1 MTEKEFVRALVAE
14 CKRNGYRIS
23 QPNVKKVIKSLRNLT
38 FKTCLEGEEVRLL
51 GFCTFTPEETR
62 DVILPNGEHN
72 KKRTVIRVKLTEV
85 FKRRFRDTAV
95 LVRDGAMDLSDIHYN
110 MFFEDDEEYDDLF
123 DDLDEEIEE
132 IEEQIAELE
141 DEDDEDEEEDDET
154 EDEDNDDIDTDDE
167 EEDIDNDDVE
177 DDINEEDNDIDDND
191 ETDTEDEE
199 IITEEDD
206 TNTEEMEEDED
217 DENTDDDTDIDDELE
232 DDDEE
237 DTDIDDSDEEE
248 NSETE
253 ELLEKL
259 NSLYEEFKNNLRG
272 GK

>member
-141 DEDDEDEEEDDET
+141 DEEDEDDEDES
-154 EDEDNDDIDTDDE
+154 EDEDDDDIDTDDDDDDD
-167 EEDIDNDDVE
+167 EEDTDSEDVE
-177 DDINEEDNDIDDND
+177 DDVSEEDSDTDDD
-191 ETDTEDEE
+191 DTEDEE
-199 IITEEDD
+199 IIEEDD
-206 TNTEEMEEDED
+206 TEDMEEEDED
-217 DENTDDDTDIDDELE
+217 DENTDDDTDSDDELE
-232 DDDEE
+232 DENDEE
-237 DTDIDDSDEEE
+237 DTDDADSDEEDE

-259 NSLYEEFKNNLRG
+259 NSLYEEFKNNL
-272 GK
+272 KNL

>member
-141 DEDDEDEEEDDET
+141 DEDDDEEDESEDEDDDDTDIDEEEDT
-154 EDEDNDDIDTDDE
+154 
-167 EEDIDNDDVE
+167 DNDDVE
-177 DDINEEDNDIDDND
+177 DDVNEEDDDEVDI
-191 ETDTEDEE
+191 EDEE
-199 IITEEDD
+199 TTD
-206 TNTEEMEEDED
+206 EEDED
-217 DENTDDDTDIDDELE
+217 DENTDDDADSADELE
-232 DDDEE
+232 DEDEDKDEE
-237 DTDIDDSDEEE
+237 DTDTDDSDEEDE

>member
-95 LVRDGAMDLSDIHYN
+95 LVRDGAMDISDIHYN

-141 DEDDEDEEEDDET
+141 NEDDEDEIDDDNDEDDDEEDDDT
-154 EDEDNDDIDTDDE
+154 NEDEEDTEELDSEEEDDTDDDNIDNEETVVDDE
-167 EEDIDNDDVE
+167 EEDN
-177 DDINEEDNDIDDND
+177 NL
-191 ETDTEDEE
+191 
-199 IITEEDD
+199 
-206 TNTEEMEEDED
+206 NTEEMEENDDDED
-217 DENTDDDTDIDDELE
+217 TDDDTDSDDELE
-232 DDDEE
+232 EDDDESDDE
-237 DTDIDDSDEEE
+237 DDNSDEEE
-248 NSETE
+248 ISETE
-253 ELLEKL
+253 ELIEKL
-259 NSLYEEFKNNLRG
+259 NSLYEEFRNNLRG

>member
-141 DEDDEDEEEDDET
+141 DEDDEEESENEDD
-154 EDEDNDDIDTDDE
+154 DDDDE
-167 EEDIDNDDVE
+167 EDTDSEDVE
-177 DDINEEDNDIDDND
+177 DDVSEEDSDTDDD
-191 ETDTEDEE
+191 DTEDEE
-199 IITEEDD
+199 IIEEDD
-206 TNTEEMEEDED
+206 TEEMEEDED
-217 DENTDDDTDIDDELE
+217 DENTDDDTDSDDELE
-232 DDDEE
+232 DEDDEE
-237 DTDIDDSDEEE
+237 NTGDADSDEEDE

>member
-95 LVRDGAMDLSDIHYN
+95 LVRDGAMDISDIHYN
-110 MFFEDDEEYDDLF
+110 MFFEDDEEYDDLL
-123 DDLDEEIEE
+123 DDLDEEIEG

-141 DEDDEDEEEDDET
+141 DEDDEDEIDD
-154 EDEDNDDIDTDDE
+154 DDSD
-167 EEDIDNDDVE
+167 
-177 DDINEEDNDIDDND
+177 DDINEEDDEEELDSEDEDDIDDDNIDNEETVDD
-191 ETDTEDEE
+191 E
-199 IITEEDD
+199 EEDD
-206 TNTEEMEEDED
+206 NLNTEEMEENNNDED
-217 DENTDDDTDIDDELE
+217 TDDDTDSDDELE
-232 DDDEE
+232 DEEEEDETDDE
-237 DTDIDDSDEEE
+237 DNDSDDEEE

-253 ELLEKL
+253 ELIEKL
-259 NSLYEEFKNNLRG
+259 NSLYEEFKSNLRG

>member
-95 LVRDGAMDLSDIHYN
+95 LVRDGAMDISDIHYN

-141 DEDDEDEEEDDET
+141 DEDDEDEIDDDDDEDTNEDDE
-154 EDEDNDDIDTDDE
+154 EELDSEEDNDADDDNIDNEETVDDE
-167 EEDIDNDDVE
+167 EEDDNL
-177 DDINEEDNDIDDND
+177 
-191 ETDTEDEE
+191 
-199 IITEEDD
+199 
-206 TNTEEMEEDED
+206 NTEEMEENNDDED
-217 DENTDDDTDIDDELE
+217 TDDDTDFDEELE
-232 DDDEE
+232 DEEEETDDE
-237 DTDIDDSDEEE
+237 DDDSDEEEE

-253 ELLEKL
+253 ELIERL
-259 NSLYEEFKNNLRG
+259 NSLYEEFKSNLRG

>member
-141 DEDDEDEEEDDET
+141 NEDDDEEDESEDEDED
-154 EDEDNDDIDTDDE
+154 EDEDE

-177 DDINEEDNDIDDND
+177 DNINEEDNDIDDND
-191 ETDTEDEE
+191 ETETDTEDEE

-217 DENTDDDTDIDDELE
+217 DENTDDDTDSNDELE

-237 DTDIDDSDEEE
+237 DTDTDDSDEEE

>member
-110 MFFEDDEEYDDLF
+110 MFFEDDEKYDDLF

-141 DEDDEDEEEDDET
+141 DEDDEDES
-154 EDEDNDDIDTDDE
+154 EDEDEDDDDDDDTDSE
-167 EEDIDNDDVE
+167 DVE
-177 DDINEEDNDIDDND
+177 DDVSEEDSDTDDD
-191 ETDTEDEE
+191 DTEDEE
-199 IITEEDD
+199 IIEEDD
-206 TNTEEMEEDED
+206 TEEMEEDED
-217 DENTDDDTDIDDELE
+217 DENTDDDTDSDDELE
-232 DDDEE
+232 DEDDEE
-237 DTDIDDSDEEE
+237 DTDDADSDEEDE

>member
-95 LVRDGAMDLSDIHYN
+95 LVRDGAMDISDIHYN
-110 MFFEDDEEYDDLF
+110 MFFEDDEEYDDLL

-132 IEEQIAELE
+132 IEEQIAELD
-141 DEDDEDEEEDDET
+141 DEDDEDEIDDDDDDDDEELDSEEDDDTGDDNIDNEET
-154 EDEDNDDIDTDDE
+154 VSNE
-167 EEDIDNDDVE
+167 EEDDNLNV
-177 DDINEEDNDIDDND
+177 
-191 ETDTEDEE
+191 
-199 IITEEDD
+199 
-206 TNTEEMEEDED
+206 EEMEENNDDED
-217 DENTDDDTDIDDELE
+217 TDDDTDSDDELE
-232 DDDEE
+232 DEEEEDETDDEN
-237 DTDIDDSDEEE
+237 DDSDEEEE

-253 ELLEKL
+253 ELIEKL
-259 NSLYEEFKNNLRG
+259 NSLYEEFKSNLRG

>member
-141 DEDDEDEEEDDET
+141 DEDDEDES
-154 EDEDNDDIDTDDE
+154 
-167 EEDIDNDDVE
+167 
-177 DDINEEDNDIDDND
+177 
-191 ETDTEDEE
+191 
-199 IITEEDD
+199 
-206 TNTEEMEEDED
+206 EDED
-217 DENTDDDTDIDDELE
+217 DEDTDIDDE
-232 DDDEE
+232 E
-237 DTDIDDSDEEE
+237 DTDSEDVEDDVSEEDSGTVDDEIDIEDEEEDDEDDTDDVDSDEEDE

>member
-95 LVRDGAMDLSDIHYN
+95 LVRDGAMDISDIHYN
-110 MFFEDDEEYDDLF
+110 MFFEDDEEYDDLL

-141 DEDDEDEEEDDET
+141 DEEDETDDDDDEEDDNIEDDEDEELDSEEDD
-154 EDEDNDDIDTDDE
+154 DTDDNIDNEETVVDE
-167 EEDIDNDDVE
+167 EEDDNL
-177 DDINEEDNDIDDND
+177 
-191 ETDTEDEE
+191 
-199 IITEEDD
+199 
-206 TNTEEMEEDED
+206 NTEEMEENNDDED
-217 DENTDDDTDIDDELE
+217 TDDDTDSDEELE
-232 DDDEE
+232 DEEEDETDDE
-237 DTDIDDSDEEE
+237 DDDSDEEEE

-253 ELLEKL
+253 ELIEKL
-259 NSLYEEFKNNLRG
+259 NSLYEEFKSNLRG

>member
-132 IEEQIAELE
+132 IEEQIVELE
-141 DEDDEDEEEDDET
+141 DEDDEDDES
-154 EDEDNDDIDTDDE
+154 EDEDE
-167 EEDIDNDDVE
+167 EEDSDDVE
-177 DDINEEDNDIDDND
+177 DGISEEDSDTDDDEVDI
-191 ETDTEDEE
+191 EDEE
-199 IITEEDD
+199 TIDEESDD
-206 TNTEEMEEDED
+206 TNTEEMEEDDD
-217 DENTDDDTDIDDELE
+217 DENTDDDTDSNEELEDE
-232 DDDEE
+232 DDDE
-237 DTDIDDSDEEE
+237 DTDVDSDEEDV

-253 ELLEKL
+253 ELLERL
-259 NSLYEEFKNNLRG
+259 NDLYEEFKNNL
-272 GK
+272 KNL

>member
-95 LVRDGAMDLSDIHYN
+95 LVRDGAMDISDIHYN
-110 MFFEDDEEYDDLF
+110 MFFEDDEEYDDLL

-141 DEDDEDEEEDDET
+141 DEDDEDEIDD
-154 EDEDNDDIDTDDE
+154 DDSD
-167 EEDIDNDDVE
+167 
-177 DDINEEDNDIDDND
+177 DDINEED
-191 ETDTEDEE
+191 DEE
-199 IITEEDD
+199 EELDS
-206 TNTEEMEEDED
+206 EDED
-217 DENTDDDTDIDDELE
+217 DTDDDNIDNEETVDDEEEDDSLNTVEMEENNDDDDTDSDDELE
-232 DDDEE
+232 NEEEDETDDE
-237 DTDIDDSDEEE
+237 DDDSDEEEE

-253 ELLEKL
+253 ELIEKL
-259 NSLYEEFKNNLRG
+259 NSLYEEFKSNLRG

>member
-95 LVRDGAMDLSDIHYN
+95 LVRDGAMDISDIHYN

-141 DEDDEDEEEDDET
+141 NEDDDDEIDDDNDDDEEDDDINENDEDEEELDSEEEDDDDNIDNEET
-154 EDEDNDDIDTDDE
+154 VVDDE
-167 EEDIDNDDVE
+167 EEDN
-177 DDINEEDNDIDDND
+177 NL
-191 ETDTEDEE
+191 
-199 IITEEDD
+199 
-206 TNTEEMEEDED
+206 NTEEMEENDDDEDTDDDTDSDGELEEDED
-217 DENTDDDTDIDDELE
+217 DEN
-232 DDDEE
+232 
-237 DTDIDDSDEEE
+237 DSDNEEE
-248 NSETE
+248 TSETE
-253 ELLEKL
+253 ELIERL
-259 NSLYEEFKNNLRG
+259 NSLYEEFRNNLRG

>member
-95 LVRDGAMDLSDIHYN
+95 LVRDGAMDISDIHYN

-123 DDLDEEIEE
+123 DDLDDEIEE

-141 DEDDEDEEEDDET
+141 DEDDEDEIDDNDDDEEDDDIN
-154 EDEDNDDIDTDDE
+154 EDEDDDDNSEEELDNEEDDTDDDNIDNEETVVDE
-167 EEDIDNDDVE
+167 EEDN
-177 DDINEEDNDIDDND
+177 NL
-191 ETDTEDEE
+191 
-199 IITEEDD
+199 
-206 TNTEEMEEDED
+206 NTEEMEEINDDED
-217 DENTDDDTDIDDELE
+217 TDDDTDSNDELE
-232 DDDEE
+232 EDDETDDDDEE
-237 DTDIDDSDEEE
+237 NDSDDEES
-248 NSETE
+248 SETE
-253 ELLEKL
+253 ELIERL
-259 NSLYEEFKNNLRG
+259 NSLYEEFRNNLRG

>member
-95 LVRDGAMDLSDIHYN
+95 LVRDGAMDISDIHYN

-141 DEDDEDEEEDDET
+141 NEDDEDEIDDDNDEDDDEEDNDTNEDEEDTEELDNEEEDDTDDDNIDNEET
-154 EDEDNDDIDTDDE
+154 VVDDE
-167 EEDIDNDDVE
+167 EEDN
-177 DDINEEDNDIDDND
+177 NL
-191 ETDTEDEE
+191 
-199 IITEEDD
+199 
-206 TNTEEMEEDED
+206 NTEEMEENDDDED
-217 DENTDDDTDIDDELE
+217 TDDDTDSDDELE
-232 DDDEE
+232 DDDETDDEE
-237 DTDIDDSDEEE
+237 DNSDEEE
-248 NSETE
+248 ISETE
-253 ELLEKL
+253 ELIEKL
-259 NSLYEEFKNNLRG
+259 NSLYEEFRNNLRG

>member
-141 DEDDEDEEEDDET
+141 DEDDDDEEEDDET
-154 EDEDNDDIDTDDE
+154 EDEDNDDIDTDDDIEDEETVE
-167 EEDIDNDDVE
+167 EEDA
-177 DDINEEDNDIDDND
+177 DI
-191 ETDTEDEE
+191 
-199 IITEEDD
+199 
-206 TNTEEMEEDED
+206 EEMEEDEN
-217 DENTDDDTDIDDELE
+217 DENTDDDTDSDDELE
-232 DDDEE
+232 DEEEE
-237 DTDIDDSDEEE
+237 DTDDTDSDEEE
-248 NSETE
+248 EDTDDTDSDEEDKNSETE

-272 GK
+272 EK

>member
-1 MTEKEFVRALVAE
+1 MTEKEFVRALVTE

-95 LVRDGAMDLSDIHYN
+95 LVRDGAMDISDIHYN
-110 MFFEDDEEYDDLF
+110 MFFEDDEEYDDLL

-141 DEDDEDEEEDDET
+141 DEDEDDEDEIDD
-154 EDEDNDDIDTDDE
+154 DDDSD
-167 EEDIDNDDVE
+167 
-177 DDINEEDNDIDDND
+177 DDINEEDDEEEELDTEDDND
-191 ETDTEDEE
+191 ADDDNIDNEE
-199 IITEEDD
+199 IVDDEEEDD
-206 TNTEEMEEDED
+206 NLNTEEMEENNDDED
-217 DENTDDDTDIDDELE
+217 IDDDTDSDEELE
-232 DDDEE
+232 DEEEDETDDE
-237 DTDIDDSDEEE
+237 DDDSDEEEE

-253 ELLEKL
+253 ELIEKL
-259 NSLYEEFKNNLRG
+259 NSLYEEFKSNLRG

>member
-95 LVRDGAMDLSDIHYN
+95 LVRDGVMDLSDIHYN

-132 IEEQIAELE
+132 IEEQIAEIENE
-141 DEDDEDEEEDDET
+141 DE
-154 EDEDNDDIDTDDE
+154 
-167 EEDIDNDDVE
+167 
-177 DDINEEDNDIDDND
+177 
-191 ETDTEDEE
+191 
-199 IITEEDD
+199 
-206 TNTEEMEEDED
+206 
-217 DENTDDDTDIDDELE
+217 DDDTDIDDEEEDTSEEE
-232 DDDEE
+232 DDIDNDDTDDEEIIDEEEEEDTNIEEMEENDNDENTDDNTDSDDELDEDNDNDNNEDEE
-237 DTDIDDSDEEE
+237 DTDSDEEE

-253 ELLEKL
+253 ELLERL
-259 NSLYEEFKNNLRG
+259 NDLYEEFKNNL
-272 GK
+272 KNL

>member
-141 DEDDEDEEEDDET
+141 DEDDDDEEEDDET
-154 EDEDNDDIDTDDE
+154 EDEDNDTDDE
-167 EEDIDNDDVE
+167 EEDIDSEDVE
-177 DDINEEDNDIDDND
+177 DDVSEEDSDTDDDI
-191 ETDTEDEE
+191 EDEE
-199 IITEEDD
+199 TVEEEDAD
-206 TNTEEMEEDED
+206 IEEMEEDEN
-217 DENTDDDTDIDDELE
+217 DENTDDDTDSDDELE
-232 DDDEE
+232 DEEEE
-237 DTDIDDSDEEE
+237 DTDDTDSDEEDK

-272 GK
+272 EK

>member
-110 MFFEDDEEYDDLF
+110 MFFEDDEGYDDLF

-141 DEDDEDEEEDDET
+141 NEDEEEEIDDDNDDDDDDEDDTNEEDDEEEELDSEEDDDADDDNIDNEETVDDEEEDD
-154 EDEDNDDIDTDDE
+154 NL
-167 EEDIDNDDVE
+167 
-177 DDINEEDNDIDDND
+177 
-191 ETDTEDEE
+191 
-199 IITEEDD
+199 
-206 TNTEEMEEDED
+206 NTVEMEENNDDED
-217 DENTDDDTDIDDELE
+217 TDDDTDSDDELE
-232 DDDEE
+232 DEEEEDETDDE
-237 DTDIDDSDEEE
+237 DNDSDDEEE

-253 ELLEKL
+253 ELIEKL
-259 NSLYEEFKNNLRG
+259 NSLYEEFKSNLRG

>member
-141 DEDDEDEEEDDET
+141 DEDDEDEDES
-154 EDEDNDDIDTDDE
+154 
-167 EEDIDNDDVE
+167 
-177 DDINEEDNDIDDND
+177 
-191 ETDTEDEE
+191 
-199 IITEEDD
+199 
-206 TNTEEMEEDED
+206 EDED
-217 DENTDDDTDIDDELE
+217 DDDTDT

-237 DTDIDDSDEEE
+237 DTDSEDVEDDVSEEDSDTDDDDTEDEETVEEDDTDIEEMEEDENDENADDDTDSDDELEDEDDEEDIDSDEEDE

-272 GK
+272 EK

>member
-123 DDLDEEIEE
+123 DDLFDDLDEEIEE

-141 DEDDEDEEEDDET
+141 DEDDEDDESEDEDEDDEDT
-154 EDEDNDDIDTDDE
+154 DTDDE
-167 EEDIDNDDVE
+167 EEDIDSDDVE
-177 DDINEEDNDIDDND
+177 DDVSEEDSDTDDDI
-191 ETDTEDEE
+191 EDEE
-199 IITEEDD
+199 TVEEEDAD
-206 TNTEEMEEDED
+206 IEEMEEDEN
-217 DENTDDDTDIDDELE
+217 DENTDDDTDSDDELE
-232 DDDEE
+232 DEEE
-237 DTDIDDSDEEE
+237 DTDDTDSDEEDK

-272 GK
+272 EK

>member
-95 LVRDGAMDLSDIHYN
+95 LVRDGAMDISDIHYN

-141 DEDDEDEEEDDET
+141 NEDDEDEIDDDNDEDDDTNEDEEDEEDEEELDSEEDDTDDDNIDNEET
-154 EDEDNDDIDTDDE
+154 VVDDE
-167 EEDIDNDDVE
+167 EEDN
-177 DDINEEDNDIDDND
+177 NL
-191 ETDTEDEE
+191 
-199 IITEEDD
+199 
-206 TNTEEMEEDED
+206 NTEEMEENDDDED
-217 DENTDDDTDIDDELE
+217 TDDDTDSDDELE
-232 DDDEE
+232 EDDDETDDDE
-237 DTDIDDSDEEE
+237 DNSDEEE
-248 NSETE
+248 ISETE
-253 ELLEKL
+253 ELIEKL
-259 NSLYEEFKNNLRG
+259 NSLYEEFRNNLRG

>member
-95 LVRDGAMDLSDIHYN
+95 LVRDGAVDLSDIHYN

-141 DEDDEDEEEDDET
+141 DEDDEDDES
-154 EDEDNDDIDTDDE
+154 EDEDDTDMDDDDE
-167 EEDIDNDDVE
+167 EEEDTDSEDVEEDVSEEDSDTDND
-177 DDINEEDNDIDDND
+177 
-191 ETDTEDEE
+191 DTEDEE
-199 IITEEDD
+199 IVEEEDD
-206 TNTEEMEEDED
+206 TEEMEEDED
-217 DENTDDDTDIDDELE
+217 DENTDDDTDSDDELE
-232 DDDEE
+232 DDEE
-237 DTDIDDSDEEE
+237 DTDDADSDEEDE

-253 ELLEKL
+253 ELLERL
-259 NSLYEEFKNNLRG
+259 NSLYEEFKNNL
-272 GK
+272 KNL

>member
-141 DEDDEDEEEDDET
+141 DDDDEDETEDD
-154 EDEDNDDIDTDDE
+154 DDDDIDTDDE
-167 EEDIDNDDVE
+167 EEDTDSEDVE
-177 DDINEEDNDIDDND
+177 DDVSEEDDDTDDD
-191 ETDTEDEE
+191 EINIEDEE
-199 IITEEDD
+199 IVEEEDD
-206 TNTEEMEEDED
+206 TEEMEEDED
-217 DENTDDDTDIDDELE
+217 DENADDDTDSDDELE
-232 DDDEE
+232 DEDDDEDE
-237 DTDIDDSDEEE
+237 DTDSDEEDE

-272 GK
+272 EK

>member
-95 LVRDGAMDLSDIHYN
+95 LVRDGAMDISDIHYN
-110 MFFEDDEEYDDLF
+110 MFFEDDEEYDDLL

-141 DEDDEDEEEDDET
+141 NEEDEVDDDNDDDDEDDTNEDDDEELDSEEEDNDTDDDNMDNEETVDDEEEDD
-154 EDEDNDDIDTDDE
+154 NL
-167 EEDIDNDDVE
+167 
-177 DDINEEDNDIDDND
+177 
-191 ETDTEDEE
+191 
-199 IITEEDD
+199 
-206 TNTEEMEEDED
+206 NTEEMEENNDDED
-217 DENTDDDTDIDDELE
+217 TDDDTDSDDELE
-232 DDDEE
+232 DEEEE
-237 DTDIDDSDEEE
+237 DETDDDDDDDSDEEE

-253 ELLEKL
+253 ELIEKL
-259 NSLYEEFKNNLRG
+259 NSLYEEFKSNLRG

>member
-141 DEDDEDEEEDDET
+141 DDDDEDES
-154 EDEDNDDIDTDDE
+154 EDEDNDDTDIDDE
-167 EEDIDNDDVE
+167 EDTDSEDVE
-177 DDINEEDNDIDDND
+177 DDISEEDDDTEDNDEVDI
-191 ETDTEDEE
+191 EDEE
-199 IITEEDD
+199 TVEEEDD

-217 DENTDDDTDIDDELE
+217 DENTDDDTDTDSDYELE
-232 DDDEE
+232 DEENTDDA
-237 DTDIDDSDEEE
+237 DADGDEKDE

>member
-95 LVRDGAMDLSDIHYN
+95 LVRDGAMDISDIHYN

-141 DEDDEDEEEDDET
+141 DEDDE
-154 EDEDNDDIDTDDE
+154 
-167 EEDIDNDDVE
+167 
-177 DDINEEDNDIDDND
+177 NEI
-191 ETDTEDEE
+191 
-199 IITEEDD
+199 
-206 TNTEEMEEDED
+206 
-217 DENTDDDTDIDDELE
+217 

-237 DTDIDDSDEEE
+237 DTDTDEEDDDEELDSEEDNDADDDNIDNEETADDEEEDDNLNTEEMEENDDDEDTDDDTDSDDELEEEEDETDDEDDDSDEEEE

-253 ELLEKL
+253 ELIEKL
-259 NSLYEEFKNNLRG
+259 NSLYEEFKSNLRG

>member
-141 DEDDEDEEEDDET
+141 DEDDEDDES
-154 EDEDNDDIDTDDE
+154 EDEDEDDTDMDDDDE
-167 EEDIDNDDVE
+167 EEDTDSEDVE
-177 DDINEEDNDIDDND
+177 EDVSEEDSDTDDD
-191 ETDTEDEE
+191 DTEDEE
-199 IITEEDD
+199 IVEEEDD
-206 TNTEEMEEDED
+206 TEEMEEDED
-217 DENTDDDTDIDDELE
+217 DENTDDDTDSDDELE
-232 DDDEE
+232 DDEE
-237 DTDIDDSDEEE
+237 DTDDADSDEEDE

-253 ELLEKL
+253 ELLERL
-259 NSLYEEFKNNLRG
+259 NSLYEEFKNNL
-272 GK
+272 KNL

>member
-95 LVRDGAMDLSDIHYN
+95 LVRDGVMDISDIHYN

-141 DEDDEDEEEDDET
+141 DDEDEIDDDNDDDEEDDDINEDENDEEELDSEEEDDTDDDNIDNEET
-154 EDEDNDDIDTDDE
+154 VVDDE
-167 EEDIDNDDVE
+167 EEDN
-177 DDINEEDNDIDDND
+177 NL
-191 ETDTEDEE
+191 
-199 IITEEDD
+199 
-206 TNTEEMEEDED
+206 NTEEMEENDDDED
-217 DENTDDDTDIDDELE
+217 TDDDTDSDDELE
-232 DDDEE
+232 EDDDETDDE
-237 DTDIDDSDEEE
+237 DDNSDEEE
-248 NSETE
+248 ISETE
-253 ELLEKL
+253 ELIEKL
-259 NSLYEEFKNNLRG
+259 NSLYEEFRNNLRG

>member
-95 LVRDGAMDLSDIHYN
+95 LVRDGAMDISDIHYN
-110 MFFEDDEEYDDLF
+110 MFFEDDEEYDDLL

-132 IEEQIAELE
+132 IEEQIAEL
-141 DEDDEDEEEDDET
+141 DDEDEEDEIDDDEEDTNEDDDE
-154 EDEDNDDIDTDDE
+154 ELDSEEDNDTDDDNIDNEETADDE
-167 EEDIDNDDVE
+167 EEDDNL
-177 DDINEEDNDIDDND
+177 
-191 ETDTEDEE
+191 
-199 IITEEDD
+199 
-206 TNTEEMEEDED
+206 NTEEMEENNDDED
-217 DENTDDDTDIDDELE
+217 TDDDTDSDDELE
-232 DDDEE
+232 DEEEE
-237 DTDIDDSDEEE
+237 DETDDDDDSDEEEE

-253 ELLEKL
+253 ELIEKL
-259 NSLYEEFKNNLRG
+259 NSLYEEFKSNLRG

>member
-95 LVRDGAMDLSDIHYN
+95 LVRDGAMDISDIHYN

-132 IEEQIAELE
+132 QIAELE
-141 DEDDEDEEEDDET
+141 DEDDEDEIDEDDDTNEDEEDEEELDSEEEDDTDDDNIDNEET
-154 EDEDNDDIDTDDE
+154 VVDDE
-167 EEDIDNDDVE
+167 EEDN
-177 DDINEEDNDIDDND
+177 NL
-191 ETDTEDEE
+191 
-199 IITEEDD
+199 
-206 TNTEEMEEDED
+206 NTEEMEENDDDED
-217 DENTDDDTDIDDELE
+217 TDDDTDSDDELE
-232 DDDEE
+232 EDNDETDDEE
-237 DTDIDDSDEEE
+237 DNSDEEE
-248 NSETE
+248 ISETE
-253 ELLEKL
+253 ELIEKL
-259 NSLYEEFKNNLRG
+259 NSLYEEFRNNLRG

>member
-95 LVRDGAMDLSDIHYN
+95 LVRDGAMDISDIHYN
-110 MFFEDDEEYDDLF
+110 MFFEDDEEYDDLL

-141 DEDDEDEEEDDET
+141 DEDDEDEIDDDDDDEEDDNIEDD
-154 EDEDNDDIDTDDE
+154 EDEELDSEEDDDTDDNIDNEETVVDE
-167 EEDIDNDDVE
+167 EEDDNL
-177 DDINEEDNDIDDND
+177 
-191 ETDTEDEE
+191 
-199 IITEEDD
+199 
-206 TNTEEMEEDED
+206 NTVEMEENNDDED
-217 DENTDDDTDIDDELE
+217 TDDDTDSDEELE
-232 DDDEE
+232 DEEEEDETDDE
-237 DTDIDDSDEEE
+237 DDDSDEEEE

-253 ELLEKL
+253 ELIEKL
-259 NSLYEEFKNNLRG
+259 NSLYEEFKSNLRG

>member
-141 DEDDEDEEEDDET
+141 DEDDEDEDES
-154 EDEDNDDIDTDDE
+154 EDEDDDDTDTDDD
-167 EEDIDNDDVE
+167 EEDTDSEDVE
-177 DDINEEDNDIDDND
+177 DDVSEEDSDTDDDEIDI
-191 ETDTEDEE
+191 EDEE
-199 IITEEDD
+199 IVEEEDD
-206 TNTEEMEEDED
+206 TEEMEEDED
-217 DENTDDDTDIDDELE
+217 DENTDDDTDDV
-232 DDDEE
+232 
-237 DTDIDDSDEEE
+237 DSDEEDE

-272 GK
+272 EK

>member
-95 LVRDGAMDLSDIHYN
+95 LVRDGAMDISDIHYN

-123 DDLDEEIEE
+123 DDLDDEIEE

-141 DEDDEDEEEDDET
+141 NEDDEDEIDDDNDEDDDEEDDDT
-154 EDEDNDDIDTDDE
+154 NEDEEDTEELDSEEEDDTDDDNIDNEETVVDDE
-167 EEDIDNDDVE
+167 EEDN
-177 DDINEEDNDIDDND
+177 NL
-191 ETDTEDEE
+191 
-199 IITEEDD
+199 
-206 TNTEEMEEDED
+206 NTEEMEENDDDED
-217 DENTDDDTDIDDELE
+217 TDDDTDSDDELE
-232 DDDEE
+232 EDDDETDDE
-237 DTDIDDSDEEE
+237 DDNSDEEE
-248 NSETE
+248 SSETE
-253 ELLEKL
+253 ELIERL
-259 NSLYEEFKNNLRG
+259 NSLYEEFKNNL
-272 GK
+272 KNL

>member
-95 LVRDGAMDLSDIHYN
+95 LVRDGAMDISDIHYN

-141 DEDDEDEEEDDET
+141 NEDDEDEIDDDNDEDDDEEDDDT
-154 EDEDNDDIDTDDE
+154 NEDEEDTDELDSEEEDDTDDDNIDNEETVVDDE
-167 EEDIDNDDVE
+167 EEDN
-177 DDINEEDNDIDDND
+177 NL
-191 ETDTEDEE
+191 
-199 IITEEDD
+199 
-206 TNTEEMEEDED
+206 NTEEMEENDDDED
-217 DENTDDDTDIDDELE
+217 TDDDTDSDDELE
-232 DDDEE
+232 EDDDETDDE
-237 DTDIDDSDEEE
+237 DDNSDEEE
-248 NSETE
+248 ISETE
-253 ELLEKL
+253 ELIEKL
-259 NSLYEEFKNNLRG
+259 NSLYEEFKNNL
-272 GK
+272 KNL

>member
-95 LVRDGAMDLSDIHYN
+95 LVRDGAMDISDIHYN
-110 MFFEDDEEYDDLF
+110 MFFEDDEEYDDLL

-141 DEDDEDEEEDDET
+141 DEDEEDEIDDDDNDDEEDEDINEDDEELDSEEDDTDDDNIDNEETVSDEEEDD
-154 EDEDNDDIDTDDE
+154 NL
-167 EEDIDNDDVE
+167 
-177 DDINEEDNDIDDND
+177 
-191 ETDTEDEE
+191 
-199 IITEEDD
+199 
-206 TNTEEMEEDED
+206 NTEEMEENNDDED
-217 DENTDDDTDIDDELE
+217 TDDDTDSDDELE
-232 DDDEE
+232 DEEENETDDE
-237 DTDIDDSDEEE
+237 DDDSDEEEE

-253 ELLEKL
+253 ELIEKL
-259 NSLYEEFKNNLRG
+259 NSLYEEFKSNLRG